1 MPTVAVGADE
11 NGGHF
16 VWKLVKADKDGEYR
30 TVRQPVE
37 TGWLHG
43 TDIAVMKGLAAGDR
57 IAVAG
62 VTILTEGRVVT
73 LWRE

>member
-1 MPTVAVGADE
+1 M
-11 NGGHF
+11 
-16 VWKLVKADKDGEYR
+16 WKLVKADRDGEYR

-43 TDIAVMKGLAAGDR
+43 ADIAVTRGLADGDR

-62 VTILTEGRVVT
+62 VSILTEGRVVT
-73 LWRE
+73 LWKE